1 MNEQDTNLP
10 LNADDKEKDKVETNE
25 ATDLTPDAPVAEKK
39 EDTTQELE
47 DSKTE
52 ESTATEEI
60 VDKDSKTE
68 EPISTEGVGEEESP
82 KEEVTPEEKAE
93 PTNIEPTEEVKEIE
107 VVAKEETK
115 KEILQHLKDLSKDV
129 INTNRQELESLKQA
143 FYKLHN
149 AEMEE
154 LKQAFVEKEGEEAEK
169 NFTFPKDEL
178 EEDFKKT
185 FELIRIKR
193 KEAAVEIEKIR
204 EDNLQKKLAI
214 IERLKEMIAAPDD
227 ANTLYKEFKALE
239 TEWNEIKQVPQGKV
253 KELWK
258 LYDEYVEQFYD
269 VLKLSNEFRD
279 YDFKKNLEIKNRL
292 CEVAEKLIDEPD
304 IVSAFHQLQK
314 LHEVYRE
321 TGPVAKELRDEVWER
336 FKSASTAINKRHQ
349 KHFENLKKEEEYN
362 LEQKTTICE
371 IVENIN
377 YAELNSFK
385 AWNNK
390 TKEVIALQARW
401 KTIGFVPKKMNT
413 KIFDRFSKACDEFFL
428 RKSEFFAAA
437 KVEMEENLVKKE
449 ALCEKAEAL
458 KDSTDWKKTADTL
471 IQLQKD
477 WKKIGPV
484 HRKHSNAIWKRF
496 ISACDYFF
504 EQRNKANDS
513 RRNKEEDNLTAKR
526 ALIDKLKTITTEND
540 PKEVETLLHE
550 SMNEWKKIGHV
561 PYRQKDKIHEEFYEL
576 VDSLFDQFKLSRSA
590 KRLESFVANVDL
602 IQKEGNDRALYKER
616 ERLIYTRDRMRNELL
631 TYETNLGFFSSTT
644 KKGNTLVDEMN
655 KKASKLKAD
664 IKLIETKIQVIEQS
678 LTEDNNEG
686 TED

>member
-10 LNADDKEKDKVETNE
+10 LNAEDKEKENAEINE
-25 ATDLTPDAPVAEKK
+25 STDLTADAPVADSN
-39 EDTTQELE
+39 EDTAQVEIE

-52 ESTATEEI
+52 EPTSVEE
-60 VDKDSKTE
+60 
-68 EPISTEGVGEEESP
+68 VGEKEESL
-82 KEEVTPEEKAE
+82 KEEVITEQPAE
-93 PTNIEPTEEVKEIE
+93 LTKEV
-107 VVAKEETK
+107 KEETK
-115 KEILQHLKDLSKDV
+115 KEILQQLKDLSKDV
-129 INTNRQELESLKQA
+129 ININRQEVESLKQA

-154 LKQAFVEKEGEEAEK
+154 FKQAFIEKEGEEAEK
-169 NFTFPKDEL
+169 DFSFPKDEI

-185 FELIRIKR
+185 FEQIKLKR
-193 KEAAVEIEKIR
+193 KEAAVEIEKIK

-258 LYDEYVEQFYD
+258 SYDEYVEQFYD

-279 YDFKKNLEIKNRL
+279 YDFKKNLEIKIRL
-292 CEVAEKLIDEPD
+292 CEVAEKLMGEPD

-336 FKSASTAINKRHQ
+336 FKAASTAINKRHQ

-377 YAELNSFK
+377 YNELNSFK

-390 TKEVIALQARW
+390 TKEVISLQARW
-401 KTIGFVPKKMNT
+401 KTIGFVPKKMNI

-428 RKSEFFAAA
+428 HKSEFFASA
-437 KVEMEENLVKKE
+437 KVEMEENLAKKE

-471 IQLQKD
+471 VQLQKD

-513 RRNKEEDNLTAKR
+513 RRNKEEDNLAAKR
-526 ALIDKLKTITTEND
+526 ALIDKLKTITPEND

-561 PYRQKDKIHEEFYEL
+561 PYRQKDKVHEEFYDL

-590 KRLESFVANVDL
+590 KRLESFVANVDQ

-616 ERLIYTRDRMRNELL
+616 ERLMYTKERMSNDLL
-631 TYETNLGFFSSTT
+631 TYETNLGFFSSST

-655 KKASKLKAD
+655 KKVAKLKAD
-664 IKLIETKIQVIEQS
+664 IKLIEKKIQVIEKS
-678 LTEDNNEG
+678 LLEDNEEG
-686 TED
+686 DDN

>member
-10 LNADDKEKDKVETNE
+10 LNAEDKEKENAEINE
-25 ATDLTPDAPVAEKK
+25 STDLTADAPVADSN
-39 EDTTQELE
+39 EDTAQVEIE
-47 DSKTE
+47 DSKAEEPTSVEEVGEKE
-52 ESTATEEI
+52 ESL
-60 VDKDSKTE
+60 
-68 EPISTEGVGEEESP
+68 
-82 KEEVTPEEKAE
+82 KEEVITEQPAE
-93 PTNIEPTEEVKEIE
+93 LTKEV
-107 VVAKEETK
+107 KEETK
-115 KEILQHLKDLSKDV
+115 KEILQQLKDLSKDV
-129 INTNRQELESLKQA
+129 INTNRQEVESLKQA

-154 LKQAFVEKEGEEAEK
+154 LKQAFIEKEGEEAGK
-169 NFTFPKDEL
+169 DFSFPKDEI

-185 FELIRIKR
+185 FEQIRLKR
-193 KEAAVEIEKIR
+193 KEAAVEIEKIK

-258 LYDEYVEQFYD
+258 SYDEYVEQFYD

-279 YDFKKNLEIKNRL
+279 YDFKKNLEIKIRL
-292 CEVAEKLIDEPD
+292 CEVAEKLMGEPD

-336 FKSASTAINKRHQ
+336 FKAASTAINKRHQ

-377 YAELNSFK
+377 YNELNSFK

-428 RKSEFFAAA
+428 RKSEFFASA
-437 KVEMEENLVKKE
+437 KVEMEENLAKKE

-471 IQLQKD
+471 VQLQKD

-513 RRNKEEDNLTAKR
+513 RRNKEEDNLAAKR
-526 ALIDKLKTITTEND
+526 ALIDKLKTITPEND

-561 PYRQKDKIHEEFYEL
+561 PYRQKDKIHEEFYDL

-590 KRLESFVANVDL
+590 KRLESFVANVDQ

-616 ERLIYTRDRMRNELL
+616 ERLMYTKERMSNDLL
-631 TYETNLGFFSSTT
+631 TYETNLGFFSSST

-655 KKASKLKAD
+655 KKVAKLKAD
-664 IKLIETKIQVIEQS
+664 IKLIEKKIQVIEKS
-678 LTEDNNEG
+678 LLEDNEEG
-686 TED
+686 DDN